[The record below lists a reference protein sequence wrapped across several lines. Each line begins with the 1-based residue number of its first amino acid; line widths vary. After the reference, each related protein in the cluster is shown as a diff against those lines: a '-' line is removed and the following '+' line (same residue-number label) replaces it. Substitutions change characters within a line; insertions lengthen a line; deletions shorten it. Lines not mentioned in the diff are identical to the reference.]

1 MIIYLFKNPKAL
13 YNYGKPTLLLL
24 LGNNKRLNEA
34 HLLTTRF
41 TEKFLLIVESYYSGG
56 KKSFQNATVHWQ
68 CIWLPNR
75 SDGDVQQDS
84 CFFLLLFVFFFL
96 FMDLVHWE
104 DLEGLGGEEVGG
116 GIGMGSTCRPMAVSF
131 QCMTKFPTNKK

>member
-84 CFFLLLFVFFFL
+84 CFFFVVVCFFFS
-96 FMDLVHWE
+96 FY
-104 DLEGLGGEEVGG
+104 GPGALGRPRGIGWRGG
-116 GIGMGSTCRPMAVSF
+116 GRGDRHGEHM
-131 QCMTKFPTNKK
+131 